1 MNAPLPVNP
10 SRNTA
15 RAVFGPLWAVQERE
29 KQRVLQEIV
38 QVRGLM
44 PLLMKRRNGESWT
57 REERKELVRI
67 LRGLYAASPYL
78 LALAMPGSVLLLPF
92 LAWWLDRRRNRRVGG
107 D

>member
-1 MNAPLPVNP
+1 MNAPVPANP

-15 RAVFGPLWAVQERE
+15 RAVFGPLWEVQERE
-29 KQRVLQEIV
+29 KQRMLREVV

-44 PLLMKRRNGESWT
+44 PLLMKRRNGEKWT
-57 REERKELVRI
+57 LEERKELVRMM
-67 LRGLYAASPYL
+67 RGLYSVSPYL

-107 D
+107 G